1 MQFTQLTWDKTI
13 QLIHSPIFHTQVI
26 KRIPSFIT
34 EIKNFKKKFKKIYMG
49 EFPHYIRRQFFCY
62 ANYFTLLQILR
73 LCILYLVFLI
83 CFITF
88 QCKYRV
94 YTNMV
99 DRISGCTIL
108 GQQVVCLN
116 NLQPLPQVIVTLISM
131 DVSIPLTMLQY
142 HLTNNCTLLV
152 KN

>member
-34 EIKNFKKKFKKIYMG
+34 KIKNFKKKILKIYMG
-49 EFPHYIRRQFFCY
+49 EFPHYIRRQFLCY
-62 ANYFTLLQILR
+62 ANYFTLLQILK

-94 YTNMV
+94 YSIYRHGGKNFWVHNTGPL
-99 DRISGCTIL
+99 GCL
-108 GQQVVCLN
+108 PQQLATTATGDSDFDKHGCLN
-116 NLQPLPQVIVTLISM
+116 SLNNAAISF
-131 DVSIPLTMLQY
+131 
-142 HLTNNCTLLV
+142 N
-152 KN
+152 